1 MSHFILIVILSA
13 PNGTST
19 VSMQDFN
26 TLEACQY
33 AANEIS
39 RKVGSYQRGSFCVS
53 KGVVK

>member
-1 MSHFILIVILSA
+1 MNLFILIVIMSA

-19 VSMQDFN
+19 VSMQEFN

-39 RKVGSYQRGSFCVS
+39 RKVGSYTRGALCVS
-53 KGVVK
+53 KGIVK

>member
-1 MSHFILIVILSA
+1 MNLFILIVIMSA

-19 VSMQDFN
+19 VAMQEFN
-26 TLEACQY
+26 TIEACQY